1 VKLRQVMS
9 VNKEEQIGKIK
20 LKRYR
25 VYGIFDFQSEL
36 LVYVG
41 LSMESVQLE
50 YDIEEYDE
58 ERYDIVSFD
67 VLLH

>member
-1 VKLRQVMS
+1 MS
-9 VNKEEQIGKIK
+9 LNRSEQLGKIR

-25 VYGIFDFQSEL
+25 VYGIFDFENER

-41 LSMESVQLE
+41 LDIESVQLE
-50 YDIEEYDE
+50 YDIEEYNE
-58 ERYDIVSFD
+58 EQFDIVSFD

>member
-1 VKLRQVMS
+1 MS
-9 VNKEEQIGKIK
+9 VNKQEQLGKIK

-25 VYGIFDFQSEL
+25 VYGIFDFQNER

-41 LSMESVQLE
+41 LDMEAVQLE
-50 YDIEEYDE
+50 YDIEEYNE
-58 ERYDIVSFD
+58 EQFDIVSFD